1 MQVIA
6 KRRIGGAIVCLVF
19 GVLSAVFGAVTLA
32 TGLGT
37 MSDLAKK
44 IVGALFVV
52 SGGVLTIVML
62 ARLLGRPVEILLCDE
77 FMLAV
82 NKKSKFTLSAKP
94 AAADDKYLYFRK
106 SDVDSVFYCK
116 AQRFGKDKDYFK
128 YLWLCVLLGF
138 LGFFIVCLIIL
149 IDNRGQYYPDQNHLE
164 IFGQADACSVQCAKA
179 RRGFT
184 GCSKA
189 SSRIR
194 SLCPYSGFRRTAKL
208 KAAITPQTSKQRT
221 ER

>member
-6 KRRIGGAIVCLVF
+6 KRRIGGAIVWLVF

-116 AQRFGKDKDYFK
+116 AQRFKSDVGYEDKNY
-128 YLWLCVLLGF
+128 WLLPWILIF
-138 LGFFIVCLIIL
+138 GFFLVCLFL
-149 IDNRGQYYPDQNHLE
+149 LSRAVLSRQNHLE

-184 GCSKA
+184 VAQRLRQGQGACA
-189 SSRIR
+189 RIR
-194 SLCPYSGFRRTAKL
+194 VFGGRRS
-208 KAAITPQTSKQRT
+208 SKPR
-221 ER
+221 